1 MLICEFVKISM
12 IIQHFN
18 VNGHV
23 TCQWDVIC
31 INIQSVSI
39 NMINI
44 YQHCNPIKY
53 NDILNSWSSFCVKHA
68 KLFGWN
74 SSSGKFP
81 AWTMVKDGWMKPFMP
96 VTSIASGCV
105 GQKAAISLLAKWPRL
120 KGWTSEKKKT
130 FGIPSVFHLYLSA
143 ALKRRLV
150 GCELHLANPWIP
162 YASFPYHQS
171 DAFQLKDIN

>member
-1 MLICEFVKISM
+1 MM
-12 IIQHFN
+12 IQHFN

-23 TCQWDVIC
+23 RCQWDVIC

-96 VTSIASGCV
+96 VT
-105 GQKAAISLLAKWPRL
+105 
-120 KGWTSEKKKT
+120 
-130 FGIPSVFHLYLSA
+130 
-143 ALKRRLV
+143 
-150 GCELHLANPWIP
+150 
-162 YASFPYHQS
+162 
-171 DAFQLKDIN
+171 